1 VAHKRIRMLV
11 PETKTYSE
19 HMAKSWK
26 DSPKDLTRGY
36 LRNMVRK
43 PFHFTASGYVA
54 HKGRVLLV
62 QHEELKK
69 WLPPGG
75 HMLTDGAGRFI
86 ESPEEAAKRE
96 IGEETGFD
104 VEIRASRYP
113 TLDPNH
119 EMLAMPESMHIHR
132 IDEEHDH
139 FGFEYFCILKGERP
153 DAKPEEKYRWFTE
166 KELETYSPNALPLI
180 PDDVRAMA
188 LKAIELLCS

>member
-1 VAHKRIRMLV
+1 MQEDSDTLLEQEYTESIERSPERIVVRHL
-11 PETKTYSE
+11 
-19 HMAKSWK
+19 
-26 DSPKDLTRGY
+26 DLMRGNP
-36 LRNMVRK
+36 RDMVRK
-43 PFHFTASGYVA
+43 PFDFTASGYVV
-54 HKGRVLLV
+54 HERRVLLV
-62 QHEELKK
+62 QHQKLKK

-113 TLDPNH
+113 ALDPNH
-119 EMLAMPESMHIHR
+119 EMLAIPESMHIHR

-139 FGFEYFCILKGERP
+139 FGFDYFCQLK
-153 DAKPEEKYRWFTE
+153 AKLLDTIPEETYQWFSE
-166 KELETYSPNALPLI
+166 KELEAYPPNALPPM

-188 LKAIELLCS
+188 LKAIRLLGQ